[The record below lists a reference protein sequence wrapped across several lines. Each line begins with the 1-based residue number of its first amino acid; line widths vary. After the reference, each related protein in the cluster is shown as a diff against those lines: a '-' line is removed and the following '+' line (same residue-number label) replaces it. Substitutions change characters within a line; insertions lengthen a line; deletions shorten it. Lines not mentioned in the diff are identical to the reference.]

1 MIRRTLLFL
10 PGNNPAM
17 ILSADVLGADSVIL
31 DLEDAVSLTEKD
43 SARILVESALNTLQ
57 FEDVE
62 TIVRINPTDSPYWK
76 DDLELIVRSTPD
88 TILLPKANVNSVKA
102 VDAYMSELEEKYKLK
117 KRLPL
122 ILLVETA
129 FGIETIYDT
138 ILASDRTIG
147 VMLGG
152 EDLTSDLEV
161 VRTREGQEIE
171 YARSRV
177 VMACKAAN
185 VLAIDTPFTDVDD
198 MEGLKLDTEHAK
210 ALGFKS
216 KAVINPRQVDI
227 IHEVLAPSQAEIEF
241 AMGVMIAQEEATK
254 EGLGVFSYQGK
265 MVDLPI
271 INRAKKTL
279 NLARKLRLID
289 HE

>member
-17 ILSADVLGADSVIL
+17 LFSADVLGADSVIL

-43 SARILVESALNTLQ
+43 SARILVESALNTLE
-57 FEDVE
+57 FEGVE

-76 DDLELIVRSTPD
+76 DDLELIVRSKPD
-88 TILLPKANVNSVKA
+88 MILLPKANVESVKT
-102 VDAYMSELEEKYKLK
+102 VDQHIEKLEKKYNLSK
-117 KRLPL
+117 KLPL

-138 ILASDRTIG
+138 ILASDRTLG

-161 VRTREGQEIE
+161 ARTREGQEIE
-171 YARSRV
+171 YARNRV
-177 VMACKAAN
+177 VMACKAAK

-198 MEGLKLDTEHAK
+198 MEGLALDTKHAK
-210 ALGFKS
+210 A
-216 KAVINPRQVDI
+216 
-227 IHEVLAPSQAEIEF
+227 
-241 AMGVMIAQEEATK
+241 
-254 EGLGVFSYQGK
+254 
-265 MVDLPI
+265 
-271 INRAKKTL
+271 
-279 NLARKLRLID
+279 
-289 HE
+289 

>member
-17 ILSADVLGADSVIL
+17 VQSADVLGADSVIL
-31 DLEDAVSLTEKD
+31 DLEDAVSLTQKD
-43 SARILVESALNTLQ
+43 SARILVQSALNTLE

-76 DDLELIVRSTPD
+76 DDLNVIIESQPD
-88 TILLPKANVNSVKA
+88 CILLPKANVNAVKE
-102 VDAYMSELEEKYKLK
+102 VVEYIQRIEETLKLTK
-117 KRLPL
+117 KIPL
-122 ILLVETA
+122 ILLIETA
-129 FGIETIYDT
+129 IGIETIYET
-138 ILASDRTIG
+138 ITVSDRVIG

-152 EDLTSDLEV
+152 EDLTSELEV
-161 VRTREGQEIE
+161 ERTRRGHEIE

-177 VMACKAAN
+177 VMACTAAQ
-185 VLAIDTPFTDVDD
+185 VQAIDTPFTDVDD
-198 MEGLKLDTEHAK
+198 MEGLELDTQHAK
-210 ALGFKS
+210 SLGFKA

-227 IHEVLAPSQAEIEF
+227 IHEVLAPTIKEIEF
-241 AMGVMIAQEEATK
+241 AQGVMLAQEEALQ

-271 INRAKKTL
+271 INRAEKTL
-279 NLARKLRLID
+279 NLARKLRLI
-289 HE
+289 

>member
-43 SARILVESALNTLQ
+43 SARNLVRNALNTLD
-57 FEDVE
+57 FEGVE
-62 TIVRINPTDSPYWK
+62 TIVRVNPTDSPYWK
-76 DDLELIVRSTPD
+76 EDLDVIVKAQPD
-88 TILLPKANVNSVKA
+88 CILLPKANPEA
-102 VDAYMSELEEKYKLK
+102 VLEVEEYITKLEADYNHSE
-117 KRLPL
+117 RVPL
-122 ILLVETA
+122 ILLAETA
-129 FGIETIYDT
+129 YGIETIYES
-138 ILASDRTIG
+138 IKSSDRTLG

-161 VRTREGQEIE
+161 SRTREGHEIE

-177 VMACKAAN
+177 VMACKACN

-198 MEGLKLDTEHAK
+198 MEGLVLDTSHAK
-210 ALGFKS
+210 SLGFKA
-216 KAVINPRQVDI
+216 KAVINPRQVDL
-227 IHEVLAPSQAEIEF
+227 IHEVFEPTQAEIEF
-241 AMGVMIAQEEATK
+241 AQGIMLAQEDALK
-254 EGLGVFSYQGK
+254 EGLGVFSYRGK

-271 INRAKKTL
+271 INRAEKTL
-279 NLARKLRLID
+279 NLARKLRLI
-289 HE
+289 